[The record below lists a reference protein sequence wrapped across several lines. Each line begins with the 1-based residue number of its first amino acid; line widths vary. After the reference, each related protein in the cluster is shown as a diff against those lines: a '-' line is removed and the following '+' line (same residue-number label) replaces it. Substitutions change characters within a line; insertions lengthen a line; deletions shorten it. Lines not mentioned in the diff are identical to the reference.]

1 LASQRSRGQPLIT
14 PRLCRSRY
22 QISMVARRSIT
33 CMQAEDFQHIVK
45 KEKMEV
51 KIMAK
56 LVLPKSA
63 YKGIPGVK
71 KCKKQTSPEYEE
83 LAEKATKRIREKQLQ
98 QAKAAKD
105 AENYFCK

>member
-1 LASQRSRGQPLIT
+1 MAGGFVI
-14 PRLCRSRY
+14 
-22 QISMVARRSIT
+22 

-63 YKGIPGVK
+63 YDGIPGVK
-71 KCKKQTSPEYEE
+71 KCQKLTSPEYEK
-83 LAEKATKRIREKQLQ
+83 LAEEATKRIREKQLQ
-98 QAKAAKD
+98 QAKTAKD

>member
-1 LASQRSRGQPLIT
+1 
-14 PRLCRSRY
+14 
-22 QISMVARRSIT
+22 
-33 CMQAEDFQHIVK
+33 
-45 KEKMEV
+45 MEV

-71 KCKKQTSPEYEE
+71 KCQKLTSPEYEK
-83 LAEKATKRIREKQLQ
+83 LAEETTKRIREKQLQ

-105 AENYFCK
+105 AESYFCK

>member
-1 LASQRSRGQPLIT
+1 
-14 PRLCRSRY
+14 
-22 QISMVARRSIT
+22 
-33 CMQAEDFQHIVK
+33 
-45 KEKMEV
+45 
-51 KIMAK
+51 MAK

-98 QAKAAKD
+98 QAKAAKYD
-105 AENYFCK
+105 RKLLLQIILLAWPKISILH

>member
-1 LASQRSRGQPLIT
+1 MAGGFVI
-14 PRLCRSRY
+14 Y
-22 QISMVARRSIT
+22 
-33 CMQAEDFQHIVK
+33 MQAEDFQHIVK

-71 KCKKQTSPEYEE
+71 KCQKLTSPEYEK
-83 LAEKATKRIREKQLQ
+83 LAEEATKRIRKKQLQ